1 MSNAR
6 FRSEESE
13 LSIIYSPQLDYIS
26 YSKYEGDWNSQFHSH
41 TFMEIAFAVGGA
53 GTVYVE
59 EGSFPVEEG
68 KLIIIPPNRLHTEVS
83 SSENALEYYIL
94 GVRNFTFSIFGNE
107 ENFTSPVLNLGKF
120 AFPIKEIFIDMF
132 EEMKLKKTGYEIM
145 VQSLLLKLFALITRI
160 TDLSASFNNTE
171 EMRRGCAIVK
181 EYIDTHY
188 ADKITLEDLTKLSC
202 ISKYHLI
209 HEFTKYV
216 GTSPIAYQLKR
227 RIQEAIYLLESTD
240 NSIADI
246 AFSLG
251 FSSMSHFSQRFKAET
266 GYTPLKYKQ
275 KMSKRSNGSR

>member
-26 YSKYEGDWNSQFHSH
+26 YSKYEGDWNSRFHSH

-107 ENFTSPVLNLGKF
+107 ENFTTPVLNLGKF

-251 FSSMSHFSQRFKAET
+251 FSSDK
-266 GYTPLKYKQ
+266 
-275 KMSKRSNGSR
+275 